1 MPLTKQKHYT
11 VGYHNLQQQKLEIC
25 EYAEDAYEAIQD
37 AKQDVPTLRDHPLFI
52 DYCLMEE

>member
-37 AKQDVPTLRDHPLFI
+37 AKQDVPTLREHPLFI